1 MKKYLTFAL
10 SVCAATGLFAN
21 IINWELGNVTN
32 DDGSSLTDY
41 DIVFLTSPSVDGPT
55 SDADGK
61 IDMTTASDNGGS
73 SSEIQSDGEAIWGTW
88 TDTVTTNPTQ
98 YYVAVK
104 SGDTYYAVVDSNDAA
119 LTYTYTGNASPSM
132 GGTFESG
139 SETTYKTA
147 GHVAA
152 AVPEPATV
160 VMALAGV
167 AMLIR
172 RRKSQG

>member
-61 IDMTTASDNGGS
+61 IDMTTASSNDGS
-73 SSEIQSDGEAIWGTW
+73 NTKINSNEEAIWGTW
-88 TDTVTTNPTQ
+88 TDTVTTNPTK

-104 SGDTYYAVVDSNDAA
+104 SGDTYYAVVDSGDKA
-119 LTYTYTGNASPSM
+119 LTYTYQGSASPVA

-139 SETTYKTA
+139 SETTYHTV
-147 GHVAA
+147 GHV
-152 AVPEPATV
+152 AVPEPATAV
-160 VMALAGV
+160 LALAGV

-172 RRKSQG
+172 RRKA